1 MQAGHAACA
10 SSVRLLSS
18 PVPMRPLAIALVAA
32 EAAPFAKTG
41 GLADVITGLGRF
53 LDRQGHDVRVFLP
66 YYKRIADAGIEAPFV
81 DQGRD
86 IQVRSGGRTMQ
97 FSLRQ
102 GLLPQ
107 SKAKLYLV
115 DCKELYWRESLYTQD
130 GDEAL
135 RFAFLARA
143 VLETCQRL
151 SWAPDV
157 VHCNDWHAALLPL
170 YLKTVYHW
178 DRLFAR
184 TKTILTIHNIG
195 YQGMFPD
202 SVLDQ
207 IGLQDQRAHVHHGD
221 LKDGRISFLKTG
233 VLHASKLTTVSR
245 TYAREIQ
252 TAEYGMGMDELLRT
266 RSHDLSGIV
275 NGVDYGDWD
284 PQNDPKIPHAYAATD
299 LRGKARM
306 KEALLARMGLPFDA
320 RAPVFG
326 VVSRLTSQKGFDLF
340 ADSMPIYLQKY
351 DMRLCVL
358 GSGDAHHEKYFQW
371 LRDTWPQ
378 KVGIYRGYHDE
389 LAHWVEAGSD
399 VFLMPSRYEPCGLN
413 QMYSLRYG
421 TPPVVRRTGGLA
433 DTVQMWEPRTGQ
445 GTGFT
450 FDEFSSHALSATLQW
465 VFTNWQDQKAWQKLV
480 QNGMAMDFSWDR
492 QGPEYVGLYRSLAGG

>member
-1 MQAGHAACA
+1 
-10 SSVRLLSS
+10 
-18 PVPMRPLAIALVAA
+18 MRPLAIALVAA

-53 LDRQGHDVRVFLP
+53 LDRRGHDVRVFLP
-66 YYKRIADAGIEAPFV
+66 YYKRIADSGIEAPPV
-81 DQGRD
+81 AGTKD
-86 IQVRSGGRTMQ
+86 IEVRTGGRTMR
-97 FSLRQ
+97 FVLREAT
-102 GLLPQ
+102 LPN
-107 SKAKLYLV
+107 SKARLYLV
-115 DCKELYWRESLYTQD
+115 DCKELYWREALYTQD

-151 SWAPDV
+151 QWAPDV

-170 YLKTVYHW
+170 YLKTVYGW
-178 DRLFAR
+178 DRLFQR
-184 TKTILTIHNIG
+184 TRTVLTIHNIG
-195 YQGMFPD
+195 YQGVFGD
-202 SVLDQ
+202 AVLDQ
-207 IGLQDQRAHVHHGD
+207 IGLQDQRAQVHHGD
-221 LKDGRISFLKTG
+221 LRDGRVSFLKTG
-233 VLHASKLTTVSR
+233 VLHAHKLTTVSR

-266 RSHDLSGIV
+266 RSQDLVGIV

-284 PQNDPKIPHAYAATD
+284 PQHDPKIPHHYSATD

-306 KEALLARMGLPFDA
+306 KEALLARMGLPLDA

-340 ADSMPIYLQKY
+340 ADSIPIYLQRES
-351 DMRLCVL
+351 MRLCVL
-358 GSGDAHHEKYFQW
+358 GSGDQKHEQYFQW

-433 DTVQMWEPRTGQ
+433 DTVEMWEPKTGK

-450 FDEFSSHALSATLQW
+450 FDEFSSQALAATLQW
-465 VFTNWQDQKAWQKLV
+465 VFQNWLDQKGWQQLV
-480 QNGMAMDFSWDR
+480 QNGMAMDFSWDK
-492 QGPEYVGLYRSLAGG
+492 QGLEYETLYRSLAVS

>member
-1 MQAGHAACA
+1 
-10 SSVRLLSS
+10 
-18 PVPMRPLAIALVAA
+18 MRPLAIAMVGS

-41 GLADVITGLGRF
+41 GLADVITGLSRY
-53 LDRQGHDVRVFLP
+53 LASQGHDVRVFLP
-66 YYKRIADAGIEAPFV
+66 YYKRIAESGLEPPFV
-81 DQGRD
+81 EHGKD
-86 IQVRSGGRTMQ
+86 IEVRCGGRTIR
-97 FSLRQ
+97 FSLRA
-102 GLLPQ
+102 GELPG

-115 DCKELYWRESLYTQD
+115 DCRELYWRDGLYTQD

-135 RFAFLARA
+135 RFAFLSRA

-151 SWAPDV
+151 GWAPDV
-157 VHCNDWHAALLPL
+157 LHCNDWHTALLPL
-170 YLKTVYHW
+170 YLKTVYQW
-178 DRLFAR
+178 DKLFAR
-184 TKTILTIHNIG
+184 TKTVLTIHNIG

-207 IGLQDQRAHVHHGD
+207 IGLNDHRAHVHHGD

-233 VLHASKLTTVSR
+233 VLHATKLTTVSR
-245 TYAREIQ
+245 TYAKEIQ

-284 PQNDPKIPHAYAATD
+284 PKGDPLIPHQYSQKD
-299 LRGKARM
+299 MSGKARM
-306 KEALLARMGLPFDA
+306 KAALLARMGLSYEA
-320 RAPVFG
+320 KAPVFG

-340 ADSMPIYLQKY
+340 ADSIPIYLQREN
-351 DMRLCVL
+351 MRLCVL

-371 LRDTWPQ
+371 LRDTWPT

-433 DTVQMWEPRTGQ
+433 DTVQMWDPKAGT

-450 FDEFSSHALSATLQW
+450 FDEFSSHALAATLSW
-465 VFTNWQDQKAWQKLV
+465 VFKNWADQKGWQNLI
-480 QNGMAMDFSWDR
+480 QNGMAMDFSWSK
-492 QGPEYVGLYRSLAGG
+492 QGVEYEALYRGLAGV

>member
-1 MQAGHAACA
+1 
-10 SSVRLLSS
+10 
-18 PVPMRPLAIALVAA
+18 MRPLAIALVAA

-53 LDRQGHDVRVFLP
+53 LDREQHDVRVFLP
-66 YYKRIADAGIEAPFV
+66 YYRRIARQGLGKGGGQPPYVEG
-81 DQGRD
+81 GRD
-86 IQVRSGGRTMQ
+86 IELRMGGRTMK
-97 FSLRQ
+97 FSLRE
-102 GLLPQ
+102 GILPQ
-107 SKAKLYLV
+107 SQARLFLI
-115 DCKELYWRESLYTQD
+115 DCPELYDRDGLYTQD

-135 RFAFLARA
+135 RFAFLSRA
-143 VLETCQRL
+143 VLESCQRL
-151 SWAPDV
+151 QWAPDI

-170 YLKTVYHW
+170 YLKTVYNW

-184 TKTILTIHNIG
+184 TKTVLTIHNIG
-195 YQGMFPD
+195 YQGMFAD

-207 IGLQDQRAHVHHGD
+207 IQLGEQRAHVHHGD
-221 LKDGRISFLKTG
+221 LRDGRISFLKTG

-266 RSHDLSGIV
+266 RSQDLVGIV

-284 PQNDPKIPHAYAATD
+284 PAHDPLIPHAYSAKD
-299 LRGKARM
+299 LSGKARM
-306 KEALLARMGLPFDA
+306 KEALLARMGLPFDK

-340 ADSMPIYLQKY
+340 ADSIPIYLQKA

-358 GSGDAHHEKYFQW
+358 GSGDTQHEQYFQW

-433 DTVQMWEPRTGQ
+433 DTVQPWDPKTKS

-450 FDEFSSHALSATLQW
+450 FDEFSSHALAATLQW
-465 VFTNWQDQKAWQKLV
+465 VFQNWQDQAAWKTLV

-492 QGPEYVGLYRSLAGG
+492 QGPEYVALYRALTGA